1 MDYII
6 LETQDQCHYFVEELE
21 DSNGTCDLNLPNHT
35 KSIIMTKWWIPTS
48 IGRKNHK
55 EKKNQGIWTKKTRVT
70 KEQRKKSTKKG
81 NWKSNKAKS
90 NKAWKSLLESC
101 Q

>member
-21 DSNGTCDLNLPNHT
+21 DGDVTCDLNLPNHI

-55 EKKNQGIWTKKTRVT
+55 EKKKT
-70 KEQRKKSTKKG
+70 KEFEQKRQELQKNKERRALKKATEKTTKQ
-81 NWKSNKAKS
+81 KATKLE
-90 NKAWKSLLESC
+90 KAC
-101 Q
+101 